1 MWIEIKLSIA
11 NQQTEECSNWH
22 AVVNTRHIIAFSPH
36 HFSES
41 FYIEFETI
49 KSQLE
54 FKTFTES
61 CTNAIY
67 NGFLIALQGSPVVF
81 EEWGSIKPLL
91 NHQVEA
97 IHRRMLYQETL
108 ASLSNCEGIQ

>member
-1 MWIEIKLSIA
+1 MWIEVDLSISYPE
-11 NQQTEECSNWH
+11 QDEVTNWK
-22 AVVNTRHIIAFSPH
+22 ALINSRHIVAISPNY
-36 HFSES
+36 FADK

-49 KSQLE
+49 KARVEL
-54 FKTFTES
+54 KTFTQKI
-61 CTNAIY
+61 TNAIY
-67 NGFLIALQGSPVVF
+67 NCFLIALQGSPVAF

-108 ASLSNCEGIQ
+108 ASLSNCEGIR